1 MKKGS
6 ELVFKL
12 DNGSGTLTDL
22 TAHVKNVDMSRS
34 IETSDETTAGNT
46 AKIYLPGLTDAQLS
60 ISGPYSPT
68 IDAHMDGI
76 IGKIGTFEYSPEG
89 TATGSPKYTGEC
101 IMTSYAPNSAVSGGA
116 VQFAAQFQVS
126 GPITRSLN

>member
-12 DNGSGTLTDL
+12 DNGAGSLVDL

-46 AKIYLPGLTDAQLS
+46 AKVYLPGLTDSQLS
-60 ISGPYSPT
+60 ISGPFSPT
-68 IDAHMDGI
+68 IDGHMDGI

-101 IMTSYAPNSAVSGGA
+101 ILTSYTPSSGVSGGA
-116 VQFAAQFQVS
+116 VQYAAQFQVS
-126 GPITRSLN
+126 GTVSRSLN